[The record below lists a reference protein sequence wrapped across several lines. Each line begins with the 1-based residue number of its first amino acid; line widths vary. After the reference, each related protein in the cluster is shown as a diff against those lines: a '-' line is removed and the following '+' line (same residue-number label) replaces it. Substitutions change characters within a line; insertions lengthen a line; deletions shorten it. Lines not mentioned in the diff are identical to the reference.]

1 LTQPKDAGTIPVMT
15 NAVMTPETAW
25 RENASCLQYPAV
37 LFFGVDDSESP
48 AERRLREDKAKRICA
63 TCQVRRQCLE
73 YALTTREPYGIWGGL
88 TELERKARLRS
99 RAV

>member
-1 LTQPKDAGTIPVMT
+1 MT
-15 NAVMTPETAW
+15 NTVTNPVVTPDATW

-37 LFFGVDDSESP
+37 LFFGLDDSETP
-48 AERRLREDKAKRICA
+48 AERRHREDKAKRICS
-63 TCQVRRQCLE
+63 TCQVRGQCLE
-73 YALTTREPYGIWGGL
+73 YALKTREPYGIWGGL

>member
-63 TCQVRRQCLE
+63 TCEVRRQCLE

>member
-1 LTQPKDAGTIPVMT
+1 MT

-99 RAV
+99 RVV

>member
-1 LTQPKDAGTIPVMT
+1 
-15 NAVMTPETAW
+15 MTPETAW

>member
-1 LTQPKDAGTIPVMT
+1 MTQPKDAGTIPVMT

-99 RAV
+99 RVV